1 MMADLKKL
9 KNSGPLA
16 VIGLMSGTSM
26 DGIDAAWLETDG
38 EQVTSYGPSM
48 MMPYEPAFR
57 ARLHRF
63 VSSVPEKHHPQAA
76 AIEAELTDLHAK
88 VVEKLIEKAGR
99 GPDLI
104 GFHGQ
109 TVWHRPH
116 RRQTWQIGDGARLA
130 KALQSPVVYD
140 FRTNDVAH
148 GGQGAPLLPLF
159 HAKLVADAAK
169 PVVVANIGGVANI
182 TWLGE
187 RRATADAGQFPFA
200 ILGFDTGPGN
210 AMLDDWMLKYTGVA
224 MDRDGKASGAG
235 RVDAARL
242 AKLLASPFFA
252 QPPPKSLDRLA
263 FDPRVIA
270 GLSVNDGAATL
281 VEFTAASIAQ
291 AIAMCPSPPAQVLV
305 TGGGR
310 HNPTL
315 MARLAELTG
324 LKIAP
329 IETMGC
335 NGDVIEAQAF
345 AYFAARFV
353 RGMPLT
359 YPEIT
364 GVTKP
369 VVGGKLALA

>member
-1 MMADLKKL
+1 MADLKKL
-9 KNSGPLA
+9 KDSGTLA

-38 EQVTSYGPSM
+38 EQVTSYGPSLM
-48 MMPYEPAFR
+48 VPYELAFR

-63 VSSVPEKHHPQAA
+63 ISSVPEKIHPQAA

-99 GPDLI
+99 GPSLI

-109 TVWHRPH
+109 TVWHRPQ

-130 KALQSPVVYD
+130 KKLQIPVVFD
-140 FRTNDVAH
+140 FRSNDVANA
-148 GGQGAPLLPLF
+148 GQGAPLLPLF
-159 HAKLVADAAK
+159 HAKLVADVAK

-187 RRATADAGQFPFA
+187 RRWVPDAGAFPYDV
-200 ILGFDTGPGN
+200 LGFDTGPGN
-210 AMLDDWMLKYTGVA
+210 AMLDDLMLKHTGTT

-235 RVDAARL
+235 RVDAQRL
-242 AKLLASPFFA
+242 SKLLSAPFFS

-263 FDPRVIA
+263 FDARVVA
-270 GLSVNDGAATL
+270 GLSVNDAAATL
-281 VEFTAASIAQ
+281 VEFTAESISR
-291 AIAMCPSPPAQVLV
+291 AIAMCPSPPHQILV

-315 MARLAELTG
+315 MARLAELTEM
-324 LKIAP
+324 KTDP
-329 IETMGC
+329 IEVLGC

-353 RGMPLT
+353 RGLPLT
-359 YPEIT
+359 YPEVT

-369 VVGGKLALA
+369 LVGGKIAGV